1 MEESPTVSVCMITYG
16 HEKFI
21 EEAIKSVL
29 MQQCS
34 FSIELIISN
43 DCSPDKTDVIVK
55 NILKSD
61 PRGTIIK
68 YKRHHQ
74 NIGMVPNCFFVT
86 QEAKGKYIAVCD
98 GDDHW
103 NDPMKL
109 QKQVD
114 FLEANSDYVISCH
127 DTTVVNESGIKI
139 QSSIFNDLQKTDWSA
154 EKLIN
159 GAFIMPL
166 TMCYRNVI
174 KELPPEIYKV
184 NNFDVFL
191 ISLLGHFGKS
201 KFQPEIEPAS
211 YRQHRGGIS
220 SMISDLK
227 KDFQHKNT
235 FWQIFKY
242 YSRNN
247 YKKYAVNFHTKY
259 RQTMLRLIKSRI
271 SDLLY
276 IDSVKLYTEFI
287 LNAIKYGFW
296 KESIYLTVDVFKF
309 LKKKL

>member
-1 MEESPTVSVCMITYG
+1 MEECPKLSVCMITYG

-21 EEAIKSVL
+21 EKAINSVL
-29 MQQCS
+29 MQKCD
-34 FSIELIISN
+34 FSIELIIAN
-43 DCSPDKTDVIVK
+43 DCSPDKTDLVIQ
-55 NILKSD
+55 NILTNHPKAS
-61 PRGTIIK
+61 IIK
-68 YKRHHQ
+68 YIRHHQ

-86 QEAKGKYIAVCD
+86 QEAKGRYIAVCD
-98 GDDHW
+98 GDDFW

-114 FLEANSDYVISCH
+114 FLESNPEYVISCH
-127 DTTVVNESGIKI
+127 DTVVVNESGIKI
-139 QSSIFNDLQKTDWSA
+139 QSSIFNDLQKKDWS
-154 EKLIN
+154 EVKLIN

-166 TMCYRNVI
+166 TMCYRNLI

-184 NNFDVFL
+184 DNFDVFL

-201 KFQPEIEPAS
+201 KFQQEIEPAS
-211 YRQHRGGIS
+211 YRQHSGGIS

-242 YSRNN
+242 YYRNN
-247 YKKYAVNFHTKY
+247 STEYAVNYYTKY
-259 RQTMLRLIKSRI
+259 RQMMFRLIKSRI
-271 SDLLY
+271 SDFLY

-287 LNAIKYGFW
+287 LNTIKYGFW
-296 KESIYLTVDVFKF
+296 KESIYLTVDILKF
-309 LKKKL
+309 VKNK

>member
-1 MEESPTVSVCMITYG
+1 MVEYPKVSVCMITYG

-21 EEAIKSVL
+21 EEAINGVL
-29 MQQCS
+29 MQECD
-34 FSIELIISN
+34 FRIELIIAN
-43 DCSPDKTDVIVK
+43 DCSPDKTDLVVE
-55 NILKSD
+55 NILKNH
-61 PRGTIIK
+61 PRASIIK

-86 QEAKGKYIAVCD
+86 QEAKGRYIAVCD
-98 GDDHW
+98 GDDFW
-103 NDPMKL
+103 NDPLKL

-114 FLEANSDYVISCH
+114 FLETNSEYVISYH
-127 DTTVVNESGIKI
+127 ETFVVNESGLMIR
-139 QSSIFNDLQKTDWSA
+139 SSIYNNLQKKDWSE

-166 TMCYRNVI
+166 TMCYRNLI

-184 NNFDVFL
+184 DNFDVFL

-201 KFQPEIEPAS
+201 KFQEEIEPAS
-211 YRQHRGGIS
+211 YRQHSGGIS

-242 YSRNN
+242 YHRNN
-247 YKKYAVNFHTKY
+247 YTDYAANYYTKY
-259 RQTMLRLIKSRI
+259 RQIMLQLIKSRI
-271 SDLLY
+271 SNFLY
-276 IDSVKLYTEFI
+276 MDSVKLYIEFI
-287 LNAIKYGFW
+287 LNTIKYGFW
-296 KESIYLTVDVFKF
+296 KESIYITVDVLKF
-309 LKKKL
+309 LKNK